1 MNELLVN
8 NNPRS
13 PFSEAIKTVRTNL
26 LFSNKGKK
34 VKTVLITSSKPGEGK
49 SFIAA
54 NLAVAFAQS
63 KKEVLIID
71 CDLRKG
77 RQHDIFHMANDRK
90 YGFSNLLLE
99 EDNVKLEKYIK
110 KTEVSHVSLI
120 TAGLMPP
127 NPSELLESENTKK
140 VIEKLKEKYDL
151 ILFDC
156 PPVLGLN
163 DALMMTKYSDVNIV
177 VASSKVTKL
186 EDLDHVK
193 KAFEN
198 IKQKIAGV
206 ILNKV
211 EVSKNSYYGY
221 YSSYHES

>member
-34 VKTVLITSSKPGEGK
+34 VKTILVTSSKPGEGK

-90 YGFSNLLLE
+90 
-99 EDNVKLEKYIK
+99 
-110 KTEVSHVSLI
+110 
-120 TAGLMPP
+120 
-127 NPSELLESENTKK
+127 
-140 VIEKLKEKYDL
+140 
-151 ILFDC
+151 
-156 PPVLGLN
+156 
-163 DALMMTKYSDVNIV
+163 
-177 VASSKVTKL
+177 
-186 EDLDHVK
+186 
-193 KAFEN
+193 
-198 IKQKIAGV
+198 
-206 ILNKV
+206 
-211 EVSKNSYYGY
+211 
-221 YSSYHES
+221 